1 MDKKDRYLEV
11 FHSAQ
16 NLLKDYK
23 IDEIGKMSFISSIL
37 MNEFQEWIFCG
48 FYRAVNKELL
58 EIGPYQGNIIPC
70 GHIAFNRG
78 VCGASAIERK
88 TIIVNDVSTF
98 PGYISCDS
106 KTISEIVIPV
116 IKNNELLA
124 VLDIDGDTKSQFDS
138 TDQSYLEKIVLL
150 I

>member
-1 MDKKDRYLEV
+1 MDKKNRYLNALNTADKIL
-11 FHSAQ
+11 H
-16 NLLKDYK
+16 DYK

-48 FYRAVNKELL
+48 FYRTVKKELL
-58 EIGPYQGNIIPC
+58 QIGPYQGKIVPC

-78 VCGASAIERK
+78 VCGASATKRK

-106 KTISEIVIPV
+106 ETISEIVIPV
-116 IKNNELLA
+116 IKNDKLLA

-138 TDQSYLEKIVLL
+138 TDQLYLEKIALL

>member
-1 MDKKDRYLEV
+1 MDKKDRYLKV
-11 FHSAQ
+11 LHSAE
-16 NLLKDYK
+16 NILKDYK

-48 FYRAVNKELL
+48 FYRSVDKELL

-78 VCGASAIERK
+78 VCGASARERK
-88 TIIVNDVSTF
+88 AIIVNDVSTF

-106 KTISEIVIPV
+106 ETISEIVIPV

-150 I
+150 V

>member
-1 MDKKDRYLEV
+1 MVMSLDLKFL
-11 FHSAQ
+11 SAQ

-48 FYRAVNKELL
+48 FYRAVDKELL

-78 VCGASAIERK
+78 VCGASARERK

-106 KTISEIVIPV
+106 ETISEIVIPV

-124 VLDIDGDTKSQFDS
+124 VLDIDGDTKSQFES